1 MPKIEGAVGAEIMFE
16 SLNSLVS
23 YYETVKNDYC
33 LVSGFEF
40 LIGHKI
46 GELAVEISAD
56 GYPRG
61 NVIDAIVNS
70 TDNAWR
76 DALIDLAKLIA
87 KAAEM
92 MR

>member
-1 MPKIEGAVGAEIMFE
+1 M
-16 SLNSLVS
+16 NSLVS

-40 LIGHKI
+40 LVGHKI
-46 GELAVEISAD
+46 GELAIEIIAD
-56 GYPRG
+56 GYPRE
-61 NVIDAIVNS
+61 NVIDAIVHS
-70 TDNAWR
+70 TDTAWR
-76 DALIDLAKLIA
+76 DAIVDLAKLIA